1 MAYKV
6 GFNNFGK
13 IVSVSHT
20 PSQEFADSSGE
31 SAWCASRGV
40 ALLEVDAENYENAR
54 SGVSHDDYYVESG
67 SIKKRPPQPNDHYL
81 WNWETRSW
89 RYSPPDIGLMR
100 KAGKEMID
108 YAAGRARSRYITA
121 GPGQD
126 ATYAAK
132 YDEALAYREAGYP
145 SDLTAYPYVAGE
157 SFPNAPRT
165 AQEAA
170 DRIIALG
177 DQWKY
182 VIGPAIEATRI
193 NGKDALDDILDVNAI
208 TPHVMTVVAALD
220 AI

>member
-6 GFNNFGK
+6 GFNTYGR
-13 IVSVSHT
+13 IVFVQHN
-20 PSQEFADSSGE
+20 PSQEFSVSSGE
-31 SAWCASRGV
+31 AEWYASRGL
-40 ALLEVDAENYENAR
+40 ALIEVDAENYENAQ
-54 SGVSHDDYYVESG
+54 SGAEHEDYYVESG
-67 SIKKRPPQPNDHYL
+67 MVKKRPPQPNDYYS
-81 WNWETRSW
+81 WDWETRSW
-89 RYSPPDIGLMR
+89 RYNPPDLGLMR
-100 KAGKEMID
+100 KAGKETID

-132 YDEALAYREAGYP
+132 YGEALAYREAGYP

-165 AQEAA
+165 AQEAS